1 MNKALYLGMSILDI
15 SKTLM
20 YKFWYDYFKPKY
32 RDREKLCYTDTDS
45 FMINIITEDFFQD
58 ISIDVE
64 NWFET
69 SNCDKND
76 KIPLPIGN
84 DKKVTG
90 LFKDDLGRKNINR
103 ICCTKTK
110 SIFIFR

>member
-1 MNKALYLGMSILDI
+1 MKLNKPLYLGISILDI
-15 SKTLM
+15 SETLM

-32 RDREKLCYTDTDS
+32 GDRAKLCYTDTGC
-45 FMINIITEDFFQD
+45 FIINILIEDFFQD
-58 ISIDVE
+58 ISNDVE
-64 NWFET
+64 KWFDT
-69 SNCDKND
+69 SSYDKND

-84 DKKVTG
+84 IVKK
-90 LFKDDLGRKNINR
+90 NNNR